1 MFNGMPTVFDDKVQN
16 YELYIQRRFFDQLTL
31 LNLAPINQNPV
42 GLFTNYL
49 AGEIE
54 TAEPNYTNNGID
66 FAEIIFGEG
75 KTEHGQTLPMGFM
88 YKADDRLKRKG
99 QYESSL
105 QSFFNGAVVKFA
117 DFYEKVYTD
126 ALLTN
131 GRANTATLETE
142 STAEDVINNEITL
155 MDEMEY
161 DSNDKRTGYSPT
173 TVLINRRD
181 KLAIDKLLQAEKIPS
196 NFNYIPTAQ
205 LTQGTRIYLDTN
217 NPSFTIEKFG
227 EPEYSVI
234 ASLEEDGVSIQDLQ
248 IPQSFINIKE
258 AKTNRPNITE
268 YYLWSESNLNILSKN
283 GILVVTP

>member
-1 MFNGMPTVFDDKVQN
+1 MINGMPTVFDDKVQN
-16 YELYIQRRFFDQLTL
+16 YEVYIQRRFFNQLKL

-126 ALLTN
+126 ALKTN
-131 GRANTATLETE
+131 GRQNTAQLEIE

-161 DSNDKRTGYSPT
+161 DTNDKRTGYSPT

-181 KLAIDKLLQAEKIPS
+181 KLNIDKLLNADNLES
-196 NFNYIPTAQ
+196 NFEYIATGQ
-205 LTQGTRIYLDTN
+205 LSQGTRIYLDAN
-217 NPSFTIEKFG
+217 NPSFTIEKYG

-234 ASLEEDGVSIQDLQ
+234 ARLEEDGVSVQDLQ
-248 IPQSFINIKE
+248 IPKSFINIKE
-258 AKTNRPNITE
+258 APVNRPNITE
-268 YYLWSESNLNILSKN
+268 YYLWSESNLNILNKN

>member
-1 MFNGMPTVFDDKVQN
+1 MPTVFEDKVQN
-16 YELYIQRRFFDQLTL
+16 FEVYIQRRFFDQLKL

-99 QYESSL
+99 QYESSIL
-105 QSFFNGAVVKFA
+105 AFFNGAVVKFA

-126 ALLTN
+126 ALRTN
-131 GRANTATLETE
+131 GRVNTASLETE

-161 DSNDKRTGYSPT
+161 DADDKRTGYSPT

-181 KLAIDKLLQAEKIPS
+181 KLSIDKLLNAENLES
-196 NFNYIPTAQ
+196 NFEYIPTGQ
-205 LTQGTRIYLDTN
+205 LSQGTRIYLDTN

-234 ASLEEDGVSIQDLQ
+234 ARLEEDGVSVQDFD
-248 IPQSFINIKE
+248 IPKSFINIKE
-258 AKTNRPNITE
+258 TPTNRPNITE
-268 YYLWSESNLNILSKN
+268 YYLWSESNLNILNKN

>member
-1 MFNGMPTVFDDKVQN
+1 MPTVFEDKVQN
-16 YELYIQRRFFDQLTL
+16 YEVYIQRRFFEQLAL

-49 AGEIE
+49 AGEVE
-54 TAEPNYTNNGID
+54 VAEPNYTNNGID
-66 FAEIIFGEG
+66 FAEIKFGEG
-75 KTEHGQTLPMGFM
+75 RTEHGQTLPVGFM

-105 QSFFNGAVVKFA
+105 QAFFNGAVVKFA
-117 DFYEKVYTD
+117 DFYEKVYTNS
-126 ALLTN
+126 LLTN
-131 GRANTATLETE
+131 GRANTVSLETE
-142 STAEDVINNEITL
+142 ETAEDVINNELTL

-161 DSNDKRTGYSPT
+161 DANDKRTGYSPT

-181 KLAIDKLLQAEKIPS
+181 KLAIDKLLQADKLPS
-196 NFNYIPTAQ
+196 NFNYIPTGQ
-205 LTQGTRIYLDTN
+205 LTEGTRIYLDTN

-234 ASLEEDGVSIQDLQ
+234 ARLEEDGVSVQDFNV
-248 IPQSFINIKE
+248 PQSFINIKE

-268 YYLWSESNLNILSKN
+268 YYLFSESNLNILSKN